1 MSINFGRA
9 LGIHEQA
16 LGFRAQRA
24 EVLANN
30 IANADTPNYN
40 ARDLDFATV
49 QRLQET
55 GSALRDALA
64 KQDWAAIGELDLI
77 CRMVVDAAM
86 VDSPDEE
93 ELRSGLEN
101 LLSLYRELVSVCQ
114 TEQQRVAGELVQ
126 LNQSRQG
133 AKVYQLFG

>member
-1 MSINFGRA
+1 MN
-9 LGIHEQA
+9 
-16 LGFRAQRA
+16 
-24 EVLANN
+24 
-30 IANADTPNYN
+30 
-40 ARDLDFATV
+40 ATV

-64 KQDWAAIGELDLI
+64 KQDWVAIGELDLQ

-86 VDSPDEE
+86 VDSSDEE

-101 LLSLYRELVSVCQ
+101 LLSLYRELVTVCQ
-114 TEQQRVAGELVQ
+114 TEQQRLAGELLQ